1 MTATLE
7 RFFGLAEHG
16 TDVRTEVTAG
26 ATTFLTMA
34 YIAFVNPQILSDA
47 GMPFDAVFVATCLA
61 AAFSTLVMGLYANYP
76 IALAPGM
83 GLNAFFA
90 YGVVLGMGHSWEIAL
105 GTVFVSGVLF
115 LVLSVLPVRRW
126 IIEAIPQGLKL
137 AIAAG
142 IGLFLGII
150 ALRNAGII
158 QASEATLVTVGEL
171 TAPGPILSLLGFCA
185 IAALAARRVPG
196 AALIGMLGVA
206 VAGLALGVSEWQ
218 GIASLPPDPTPT
230 LLALDIA
237 GALQAGM
244 IAIILTFLIVDLFD
258 TTGTLIGVAHQARL
272 LDDRGQLPRMQQALI
287 ADSTGTVGGALLGTS
302 PVTSYIESAAGAS
315 AGGTDRPDRGR
326 RVGAVPRLPVLRAAG
341 RLGPALRHGGGH
353 PLRGLSHGASA
364 GGRELE
370 RRHRVRGRDHDGH
383 RHPADVLHRRRHRT
397 GLPDL
402 RADQGDGGPV
412 AGMLADADRGGA
424 AVRDQV
430 RLAVEAAPA
439 AAGTGPRQR
448 AVGMRPVPA
457 PRPGGRDHLVERP
470 VARRPAEH
478 FARPVGARHQPRRI
492 PGPPRS
498 RDRGNRVSR

>member
-26 ATTFLTMA
+26 ATTFLTTV

-90 YGVVLGMGHSWEIAL
+90 YGVVLGMGHSWEVAL

-115 LVLSVLPVRRW
+115 LILSVLPVRRW

-158 QASEATLVTVGEL
+158 QDSEATLVTVGEL
-171 TAPGPILSLLGFCA
+171 TAPAPVLSLLGFCA
-185 IAALAARRVPG
+185 IVALASRRVPG

-206 VAGLALGVSEWQ
+206 GAGLLLGVSEWQ

-237 GALQAGM
+237 GALQVGM
-244 IAIILTFLIVDLFD
+244 IAVVLTFLIVDLFD

-272 LDDRGQLPRMQQALI
+272 LDDRGQLPRMQRALV

-315 AGGTDRPDRGR
+315 AGG
-326 RVGAVPRLPVLRAAG
+326 
-341 RLGPALRHGGGH
+341 
-353 PLRGLSHGASA
+353 
-364 GGRELE
+364 
-370 RRHRVRGRDHDGH
+370 
-383 RHPADVLHRRRHRT
+383 RT
-397 GLPDL
+397 GLTAVVVSVLFLACLFFAPL
-402 RADQGDGGPV
+402 
-412 AGMLADADRGGA
+412 AGSVPPYAT
-424 AVRDQV
+424 
-430 RLAVEAAPA
+430 A
-439 AAGTGPRQR
+439 AAI
-448 AVGMRPVPA
+448 
-457 PRPGGRDHLVERP
+457 LY
-470 VARRPAEH
+470 VACLM
-478 FARPVGARHQPRRI
+478 ARPLVDINWGDVTESAAAIMTVIAIPLTFSIADGIGLGFLTYVLIKVMAGRRQECSPTLI
-492 PGPPRS
+492 A
-498 RDRGNRVSR
+498 VALLFAVKFAWL

>member
-7 RFFGLAEHG
+7 RFFGLAERG

-90 YGVVLGMGHSWEIAL
+90 YGVVLGMGHSWEVAL
-105 GTVFVSGVLF
+105 GTVFVAGVLF

-244 IAIILTFLIVDLFD
+244 VAVILTFLIVDLFD

-272 LDDRGQLPRMQQALI
+272 LDDRGQLPRMQPALI

-315 AGGTDRPDRGR
+315 AGG
-326 RVGAVPRLPVLRAAG
+326 
-341 RLGPALRHGGGH
+341 
-353 PLRGLSHGASA
+353 
-364 GGRELE
+364 
-370 RRHRVRGRDHDGH
+370 
-383 RHPADVLHRRRHRT
+383 RT
-397 GLPDL
+397 GLTAVVVSILFLACLFFAPL
-402 RADQGDGGPV
+402 
-412 AGMLADADRGGA
+412 AGSIPPYAT
-424 AVRDQV
+424 
-430 RLAVEAAPA
+430 A
-439 AAGTGPRQR
+439 AAI
-448 AVGMRPVPA
+448 
-457 PRPGGRDHLVERP
+457 LY
-470 VARRPAEH
+470 VACLM
-478 FARPVGARHQPRRI
+478 ARPLVDIDWSDVTESAAAIMTVIAIPLTFSIADGIGLGFLTYVLIKVMAGRRHECSPTLI
-492 PGPPRS
+492 A
-498 RDRGNRVSR
+498 VALLFAIKFAWL